1 MRTAADARA
10 VSTALLASAG
20 KGRVSVIMG
29 LEPAWAGA
37 YALGRAFTA
46 RGSRGDNLAL
56 HIAVARAEPG
66 AVIVADVQGEQET
79 AHCGDLLARAALAR
93 GIRGIVLNGSIRDR
107 ATIAELTYPIFHVG
121 TSPRGP
127 AKLVPGE
134 LGTVV
139 ELMGVSVHT
148 GDLICADDDGVVV
161 VPSADA
167 EFVLQEAADL
177 VTREL
182 EFEKRIAGGESTVT
196 IFDLPGQPA

>member
-29 LEPAWAGA
+29 LEPAWAGT

-46 RGSRGDNLAL
+46 RGSRGDNL
-56 HIAVARAEPG
+56 
-66 AVIVADVQGEQET
+66 
-79 AHCGDLLARAALAR
+79 
-93 GIRGIVLNGSIRDR
+93 
-107 ATIAELTYPIFHVG
+107 VG

-127 AKLVPGE
+127 AKRVPGE

-139 ELMGVSVHT
+139 ELMGVAAHT

-167 EFVLQEAADL
+167 EFVVQEAADL
-177 VTREL
+177 ATREL
-182 EFEKRIAGGESTVT
+182 EFERRIAGGESTVT